1 MTMSSLLKS
10 NNNFTIFSTT
20 SAINGKRIKKLFLSV
35 SHGSRSIT
43 FPISDLR
50 YRGNINEYQAWD
62 FYYQEK
68 YTIQLVLH
76 AEVCVLKLN
85 SNIIR
90 FNFEELLTEQKI
102 FMNDNVVIL
111 RYLNFYLLCDLLTLH
126 NN

>member
-1 MTMSSLLKS
+1 MSSLLKS